1 MNMPVQDNVLQNN
14 EPSITHSHDA
24 GAAFGEH
31 SRIEHGADAAPP
43 AASLWA
49 DDAIALNYGL
59 NAYSLWRCFPFPES
73 AARFFERL
81 MGDVPPEF
89 AIRDLQQ
96 PPVAYQKSRRAEPG
110 TRSFGE
116 ALKIAMKLRPA
127 VT

>member
-1 MNMPVQDNVLQNN
+1 MTLAQLSESILESRTGRMPHLLPLRYGRMMQSPLTTASMPTLSGVA
-14 EPSITHSHDA
+14 SH
-24 GAAFGEH
+24 
-31 SRIEHGADAAPP
+31 
-43 AASLWA
+43 
-49 DDAIALNYGL
+49 
-59 NAYSLWRCFPFPES
+59 FPET

>member
-1 MNMPVQDNVLQNN
+1 
-14 EPSITHSHDA
+14 
-24 GAAFGEH
+24 
-31 SRIEHGADAAPP
+31 
-43 AASLWA
+43 
-49 DDAIALNYGL
+49 
-59 NAYSLWRCFPFPES
+59 
-73 AARFFERL
+73 

>member
-24 GAAFGEH
+24 GAAFESILESSMGRMPH
-31 SRIEHGADAAPP
+31 LPP
-43 AASLWA
+43 LRYGRMMQSPLTTASMPTLSGVA
-49 DDAIALNYGL
+49 
-59 NAYSLWRCFPFPES
+59 SHFPET

-96 PPVAYQKSRRAEPG
+96 PPVAYQKSRRAELG
-110 TRSFGE
+110 SRSFGE
-116 ALKIAMKLRPA
+116 ALKITMKLRPA